1 MSLEDTKAKLLTANE
16 TLEGLLTQINDLYVE
31 EMSAENKNL
40 KEALSEL
47 HNSREIDLVK
57 IVQDIKNFNGH
68 KFYTFLHVFNSV
80 LPLLNESVEKILYC
94 LTHVAQQASG
104 YLAVDEAF
112 KCFCKVEAHRPIDGI
127 EFIMEQSELSI
138 YAPFLSSSIL
148 AYSSDR
154 VDEAIQITKDLI
166 GNDNQIVRS
175 QVYFSLGQLDV
186 SEVQANL
193 IWDLLSSNANNET
206 DDNCRALIL
215 KSTLYFGGKHPPYWP
230 QIEEFLLTFI
240 KRTSAEIIYQISDI
254 VAFQRVDIPPTVLHL
269 LIKQL
274 ANVSPE
280 NNNAVSNINYVLVNL
295 VEKGSSSFAVELL
308 ESILNA
314 GVEITDLGYFTNEL
328 LSKRQEL
335 LNHIITKWFLSGK
348 LSLCNSISK
357 LLHDVIDKDIELKAE
372 MTQLNNEVKQVFV
385 AHKAIGWLFTRPIS
399 VASFI
404 LSIYETASPTTHE
417 TLEQALYDPML
428 LSYPGEL
435 KRFLQSCINKDFQV
449 HLCERLLNS
458 LDGYHTDIKKVFE
471 LKELMAPS
479 ENVRAY
485 WKKSNKDMQAAYEE
499 ASKGSFIREIATTQ
513 KLLYGNSSIYYVHK
527 GNGERLRQEM
537 QMQSFS
543 HSTEMPTLNVLDPE
557 SLDYIL
563 RIYRCERI
571 KDEVNS

>member
-68 KFYTFLHVFNSV
+68 NFYTFLRVFESV

>member
-68 KFYTFLHVFNSV
+68 NFYIFLHVFESV
-80 LPLLNESVEKILYC
+80 LPLLNESVENILYC
-94 LTHVAQQASG
+94 LAHLTQHADR

-112 KCFCKVEAHRPIDGI
+112 KHFCKVEAYRPRDSIK
-127 EFIMEQSELSI
+127 FIMEQSELSI
-138 YAPFLSSSIL
+138 YAPFLSSSIV

-154 VDEAIQITKDLI
+154 VDEAIQITKKLI
-166 GNDNQIVRS
+166 SNENKIVRS
-175 QVYFSLGQLDV
+175 QAYLVLGQLDV
-186 SEVQANL
+186 SEIQANI
-193 IWDLLSSNANNET
+193 IWDLLINNANSEN

-215 KSTLYFGGKHPPYWP
+215 KSALYFGEKCPSYWP

-240 KRTSAEIIYQISDI
+240 EGASAEIIHQISDI
-254 VAFQRVDIPPTVLHL
+254 AAFQRVDIPPNVLHL

-280 NNNAVSNINYVLVNL
+280 NINAISNVDCILVKLIEN
-295 VEKGSSSFAVELL
+295 GSSSFAVELL
-308 ESILNA
+308 ESLLSA
-314 GVEITDLGYFTNEL
+314 GVEITDLGYFTSEL

-348 LSLCNSISK
+348 LSLCNSVSK

-372 MTQLNNEVKQVFV
+372 MTQLNDEVKQVFV

-404 LSIYETASPTTHE
+404 LSIYETASPTTHK

-428 LSYPGEL
+428 LSYPGDL
-435 KRFLQSCINKDFQV
+435 KQFLQSCINKGFQV
-449 HLCERLLNS
+449 HLCERLLDR
-458 LDGYHTDIKKVFE
+458 LDIYHANIKEVFD
-471 LKELMAPS
+471 LKELIAPS

-513 KLLYGNSSIYYVHK
+513 RLLYGNSSIYYVHK

-537 QMQSFS
+537 PMQSFS
-543 HSTEMPTLNVLDPE
+543 HSTEMPRLNVLDPE

-563 RIYRCERI
+563 RIYRGERI